1 MNSEPGTLI
10 GAINAALAAT
20 MAVLIGT
27 EIISAEVGALLLACL
42 TAWIG
47 VAAWIV
53 RSRVASPLTV
63 GNLEAELAEAKAKAA
78 EPAG

>member
-1 MNSEPGTLI
+1 MSLI

-27 EIISAEVGALLLACL
+27 ELVSAEVGALLLAAM

-47 VAAWIV
+47 VAAWFV
-53 RSRVASPLTV
+53 RSRVASPKTVANLTHE
-63 GNLEAELAEAKAKAA
+63 LELAQAK
-78 EPAG
+78 EGG